1 MLTEI
6 ACDESGSEGGNL
18 IGAITDVFAHAS
30 LRLSIGAADNC
41 ILELRRRIRSP
52 ALEYKANHLLREKHR
67 RVLVWLLSE
76 EGPIHGH
83 SRVHLTEKS
92 FFVTGKFA
100 ELAAPGLDA
109 MTLYRE
115 GQQALGRER
124 WHAFLKSFNDL
135 VRAQPELA
143 ALDLHIP
150 AIAQAVAYWSTG
162 GNPVAIVHDQQNLLT
177 EERLLSLKEMLGSR
191 LASLRFV
198 DSRDD
203 ARVQIADFLA
213 GVARRIASDELNGH
227 GDAELVELLRSYVD
241 PMSRWGD
248 ERSWAVL
255 RPR

>member
-1 MLTEI
+1 VPTEI

-30 LRLSIGAADNC
+30 VRLSLESADDC
-41 ILELRRRIRSP
+41 IRELRRRIRSP

-76 EGPIHGH
+76 QGPIHGH
-83 SRVHLTEKS
+83 CRVHLIEKS
-92 FFVTGKFA
+92 FFVTGKFV
-100 ELAAPGLDA
+100 ELAAPGLDSR
-109 MTLYRE
+109 TLYRE
-115 GQQALGRER
+115 GKQALGRDR
-124 WHAFLKSFNDL
+124 WPAFLKSFNDL
-135 VRAQPELA
+135 ARAHPELV

-150 AIAQAVAYWSTG
+150 AITQAVAYWSTG
-162 GNPVAIVHDQQNLLT
+162 GDPVAIVHDQQNLLT
-177 EERLLSLKEMLGSR
+177 EERLLLLKETLGSR

-227 GDAELVELLRSYVD
+227 GDEELAGLLRSYVD
-241 PMSRWGD
+241 PTSNWGD
-248 ERSWAVL
+248 ERSWAAL

>member
-1 MLTEI
+1 MPTEI

-30 LRLSIGAADNC
+30 VRLSIESAEEC
-41 ILELRRRIRSP
+41 IHRLRRRIRSP

-67 RVLVWLLSE
+67 AVLVWLLSPH
-76 EGPIHGH
+76 GPIHGNA
-83 SRVHLTEKS
+83 RVHLVEKT
-92 FFVTGKFA
+92 FFVTEKFA
-100 ELAAPGLDA
+100 ELAAPSLDA
-109 MTLYRE
+109 RTLYRA
-115 GQQALGRER
+115 GWQALGPRR
-124 WHAFLKSFNDL
+124 WLAFLKSFNDL
-135 VRAQPELA
+135 VRSQPGLI

-150 AIAQAVAYWSTG
+150 AIAQAVAHWSAEG
-162 GNPVAIVHDQQNLLT
+162 DPVAVVHDRQNLLT
-177 EERLLSLKEMLGSR
+177 EERLLQLKQTLGGR
-191 LASLRFV
+191 LTGLRFA

-241 PMSRWGD
+241 PASTWGD
-248 ERSWAVL
+248 ERSWAAL